1 MVYFCHKITFNLHLN
16 DIKQL
21 SLHHSW
27 LCSYL
32 QSSVAEAIKQSDGDN
47 AAQDAVQR

>member
-1 MVYFCHKITFNLHLN
+1 MLYLCHKITFNLQLT
-16 DIKQL
+16 DVKQQ
-21 SLHHSW
+21 LHRSW

-32 QSSVAEAIKQSDGDN
+32 QSSIAEAIKQSDGDD